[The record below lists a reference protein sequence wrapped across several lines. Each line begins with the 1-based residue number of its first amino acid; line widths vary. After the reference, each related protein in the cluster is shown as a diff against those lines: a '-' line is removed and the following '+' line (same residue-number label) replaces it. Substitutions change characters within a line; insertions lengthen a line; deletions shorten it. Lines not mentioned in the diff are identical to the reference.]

1 MNLQEKINNSLKEA
15 MRAKDKIRLE
25 SIRAIKSELLIA
37 KTSGTNQDIN
47 TDDELKILQ
56 KLVKQRKDSAAIFT
70 QQGRTDLAENE
81 LAQAKIIEEFLPKQ
95 LSDLELETELKKII
109 AQTGAS
115 SIKEMGKIMG
125 VANVSLKGKADGK
138 RISEF
143 VKKYFS

>member
-37 KTSGTNQDIN
+37 KTSGSKQDIN